1 VPRINSC
8 YDKDGSKYQILAFS
22 LERKII
28 LVKMERSKIQIYK
41 YLYFLQNS
49 LNLSISIYAL
59 LSLEFLYEERI
70 AIVTHRT
77 DGSDTL
83 HC

>member
-8 YDKDGSKYQILAFS
+8 YDKDGSKYHILAFS

-28 LVKMERSKIQIYK
+28 LVKMERSKIHIYK

-59 LSLEFLYEERI
+59 LSLEFLCEERI
-70 AIVTHRT
+70 AIITHRI